1 MRKLNRRRNNSKFT
15 ASSPWAGFTLI
26 ECLVSLT
33 IISLFFLIISGTFQ
47 QSQKIRQQVESREE
61 LEWQIFLIQ
70 FDKITEKGTFRSVSS
85 TGLVFDRHEL
95 HEGKVVGLA
104 IKYSAKHQYIYLSNN
119 GGTEPILT
127 QVQSLVFERVNQ
139 TILFTVTF
147 LNGDEKVGKWT
158 IP

>member
-1 MRKLNRRRNNSKFT
+1 MRKLARKRNNLVFT
-15 ASSPWAGFTLI
+15 ASSLSAGFTLI

-47 QSQKIRQQVESREE
+47 QSQKIRQNVESREE

-70 FDKITEKGTFRSVSS
+70 FDKIAEKGTFRSVSS

-104 IKYSAKHQYIYLSNN
+104 IKYSSKNQYIYLSNN

>member
-1 MRKLNRRRNNSKFT
+1 MRKLARRRNNSAFT
-15 ASSPWAGFTLI
+15 ASSLWAGFTLI

-47 QSQKIRQQVESREE
+47 QSQKIRQQVETREE

-85 TGLVFDRHEL
+85 TGLVFNRHEL

-104 IKYSAKHQYIYLSNN
+104 IKYSAKNQYIYLSNN

>member
-1 MRKLNRRRNNSKFT
+1 MHKSARRRNNSAST
-15 ASSPWAGFTLI
+15 ASSRWAGFTLI

-33 IISLFFLIISGTFQ
+33 VISLFFLIISGTFQ
-47 QSQKIRQQVESREE
+47 QSQKIRQNVESREE

-70 FDKITEKGTFRSVSS
+70 FYKITEKGTFRSVSS

-104 IKYSAKHQYIYLSNN
+104 IKYSSKNQYIYLSNN

-127 QVQSLVFERVNQ
+127 QVQSLVFESVNQ

>member
-1 MRKLNRRRNNSKFT
+1 MPKSPVVKNSSVFTGNNRFQ
-15 ASSPWAGFTLI
+15 GFTLM

-33 IISLFFLIISGTFQ
+33 VVSLFFLMISGTFR
-47 QSQKIRQQVESREE
+47 QSQEISRIVESREE
-61 LEWQIFLIQ
+61 LEWQIFLVQ
-70 FDKITEKGTFRSVSS
+70 FDKIAEKGTFRSVSS

-104 IKYSAKHQYIYLSNN
+104 IKYSANKQYIYLSNN

-127 QVQSLVFERVNQ
+127 QVQSLVFEQ
-139 TILFTVTF
+139 DGQSILFTVTF